1 MKYFNK
7 KRGNFWITI
16 ELDNED
22 IKNGIKQFMEY
33 AISMIEKIDK
43 KEIDKEYKIVL
54 LEKLI
59 PPINDFLDDIAE
71 FKANNTISEI
81 KQQQK

>member
-16 ELDNED
+16 YLSDEE
-22 IKNGIKQFMEY
+22 IKDGIKQFMEY
-33 AISMIEKIDK
+33 ATSIIEKIDK

-71 FKANNTISEI
+71 YKADNTVTEI
-81 KQQQK
+81 K

>member
-1 MKYFNK
+1 MRYFNK
-7 KRGNFWITI
+7 RRGNLWLTI

-22 IKNGIKQFMEY
+22 IKSGIKQFIEY
-33 AISMIEKIDK
+33 ATSIIEKIDK
-43 KEIDKEYKIVL
+43 KDLDKEYKIVL

-71 FKANNTISEI
+71 SKANNAIHEI
-81 KQQQK
+81 K

>member
-7 KRGNFWITI
+7 KRGNLWITI

-22 IKNGIKQFMEY
+22 IKNGIKQFIEY
-33 AISMIEKIDK
+33 ATSIIEKIDK

-71 FKANNTISEI
+71 FKANNTVTEI
-81 KQQQK
+81 KQQKQ